1 MPMVIQVRY
10 GKLQKKNKKGKK
22 MKTENPVLLIELD
35 DEIRNQQLNEVEK
48 WFEHVLTAQMAF
60 EVVIQKTTP
69 KIQEPHIKEAIV
81 KIEGATKEH
90 QKIAKQLFQLINR
103 NPDIVMDRI
112 LGTTVSK
119 LEEGLL
125 TFQDFMG
132 GAVGSWQGM
141 HQLLLLNQQAMG
153 AFAVAE
159 QLGLSLGIKEIVKAT
174 FKVVHE
180 KTMHQL
186 LIQEY
191 MLEMAPISILYKQNV

>member
-1 MPMVIQVRY
+1 MNI
-10 GKLQKKNKKGKK
+10 
-22 MKTENPVLLIELD
+22 ENPVLLIELD
-35 DEIRNQQLNEVEK
+35 EEIRNQQLNEVEK

-60 EVVIQKTTP
+60 EVVIQKTIP
-69 KIQEPHIKEAIV
+69 MIQEPHIKEAIE
-81 KIEGATKEH
+81 KIGGATKEH
-90 QKIAKQLFQLINR
+90 QEIAKQLFLLINR

-112 LGTTVSK
+112 LGTTISK
-119 LEEGLL
+119 LEEGILK
-125 TFQDFMG
+125 FQDFMA

-186 LIQEY
+186 LVQEY